1 MNENLSAREGAQPQ
15 AAACEET
22 ISRQRA
28 VEEVRGMAAQFAEL
42 YFAFVCA
49 LRDEL
54 GEARAMEVVQRVLYR
69 RARERAGQMV
79 ERAREM
85 GVARTPENIT
95 RTSDVPYLGWVPAL
109 GARPLS
115 LRHGL
120 ERAHRRSAVVPPLRA
135 AVLRR
140 DRHHHRRGPFTGDHS
155 HQLYENVVLGDERCA
170 RRYFPDERVAQGART
185 YE

>member
-85 GVARTPENIT
+85 GVARTPGEHHAHVGTCRIWAGCRRWGATIVPTAWSGT
-95 RTSDVPYLGWVPAL
+95 RASPK
-109 GARPLS
+109 
-115 LRHGL
+115 
-120 ERAHRRSAVVPPLRA
+120 
-135 AVLRR
+135 
-140 DRHHHRRGPFTGDHS
+140 RRGSAPSRGCT
-155 HQLYENVVLGDERCA
+155 A
-170 RRYFPDERVAQGART
+170 T
-185 YE
+185 

>member
-1 MNENLSAREGAQPQ
+1 MNETLSAREGAQPQ

-109 GARPLS
+109 GRDHCPYGMVWNARIAEAPWFRPFARLYCDVTDTTIA
-115 LRHGL
+115 
-120 ERAHRRSAVVPPLRA
+120 EV
-135 AVLRR
+135 
-140 DRHHHRRGPFTGDHS
+140 FTGDHS